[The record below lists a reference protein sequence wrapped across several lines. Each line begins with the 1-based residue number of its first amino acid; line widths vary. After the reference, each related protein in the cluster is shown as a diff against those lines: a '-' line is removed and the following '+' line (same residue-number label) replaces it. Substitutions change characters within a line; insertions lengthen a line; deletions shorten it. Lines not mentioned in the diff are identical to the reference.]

1 MDARL
6 KDVIVAER
14 KYDLKKYSSF
24 SELKKMTGAEMCFN
38 PEEPFNEL
46 QELEEAKLLEQGSIN
61 DTFVMGNK
69 SLALVDA
76 SAVGDVI
83 NYTFVEKDAFQKK
96 LEGGGFVLNRNAA
109 GDEYGVESHE
119 DSNGTIFQVWIPNGY
134 NLEEQKLEEIL
145 KDHLDG
151 IKTSLTNGVR
161 IGKLVSDITS
171 VPASMLVEMP
181 EVNAMNKDTFLNIVN
196 ELGDKYKK
204 SRAFL
209 DKGNM
214 IKIAQANKAA
224 VVAKLFNAPAMV
236 ALATATGPAVQT
248 P

>member
-96 LEGGGFVLNRNAA
+96 LEGGGFVLNKSTA

-119 DSNGTIFQVWIPNGY
+119 DSNRTIFQVWIPIGD
-134 NLEEQKLEEIL
+134 NLEEQKLEELL
-145 KDHLDG
+145 K
-151 IKTSLTNGVR
+151 R
-161 IGKLVSDITS
+161 C
-171 VPASMLVEMP
+171 
-181 EVNAMNKDTFLNIVN
+181 
-196 ELGDKYKK
+196 
-204 SRAFL
+204 
-209 DKGNM
+209 
-214 IKIAQANKAA
+214 
-224 VVAKLFNAPAMV
+224 
-236 ALATATGPAVQT
+236 
-248 P
+248 